1 MRSHSPS
8 TTQAGSV
15 PHPGITMIRVMAPQK
30 TKPARTQAKGAP
42 PATFSFADLFAGIG
56 GMRFAFEAVGGECV
70 LTSEIDEKARHTYNM
85 QKWLRASEKHR
96 DVHDVVELGKMK
108 QRDIPGF
115 DVLVAG
121 FPCQPYSIA
130 GLRQGLDDEKGRGQV
145 FLSILD
151 VLDKVRPKAFMLENV
166 KGMLSHDGGRTIEFM
181 HRQLAT
187 LGKKSE
193 IYTVLAPQVL
203 NSMTHGGVPQNRE
216 RVFLVGFLK
225 GIDNSKFSWPEPK
238 TLKISLPE
246 LIQQD
251 GVPERYFYTAEKY
264 DCFKE
269 IKKAV
274 TSYDTVYQW
283 RRMYVR
289 ENKSGVCPALTANMG
304 SGGHNVPLV
313 RVKDG
318 IRKLTPAECA
328 KLQGFGSKF
337 VMPTDIADAHLYH
350 QFGNSVTVPLIER
363 IARGIAEVVARRDAA

>member
-1 MRSHSPS
+1 M
-8 TTQAGSV
+8 
-15 PHPGITMIRVMAPQK
+15 PHPDITMSWVMAPQK
-30 TKPARTQAKGAP
+30 TKSVGIQARSASPAV
-42 PATFSFADLFAGIG
+42 FSFADLFAGIG
-56 GMRFAFEAVGGECV
+56 GMRFAFEAAGGECV

-85 QKWLRASEKHR
+85 QKWRRTSERHLE
-96 DVHDVVELGKMK
+96 VHDVVELGKMK
-108 QRDIPGF
+108 KGHIPAF

-145 FLSILD
+145 FLSILEI
-151 VLDKVRPKAFMLENV
+151 LAKVRPKAFMLENV

-193 IYTVLAPQVL
+193 IYSVMAPQVL

-225 GIDNSKFSWPEPK
+225 GAGIDPMKFSWPAPK
-238 TLKISLPE
+238 TLKTSLPE

-251 GVPERYFYTAEKY
+251 GVPEKYFYTAEKY
-264 DCFKE
+264 DCYKE
-269 IKKAV
+269 IEKTV
-274 TSYDTVYQW
+274 TSYDTAYQW
-283 RRMYVR
+283 RRVYVR

-328 KLQGFGSKF
+328 KLQGFGKGF
-337 VMPTDIADAHLYH
+337 VIPTDIADAHLYH
-350 QFGNSVTVPLIER
+350 QFGNSVTVPLIEGIAKG
-363 IARGIAEVVARRDAA
+363 IARVLPRKDRA